1 MNDNRTQR
9 VRKQRFDQ
17 AEIIPNIIGNVISG
31 QVSGDTA
38 KFLSEKFGRILQ
50 DKESISINATDT
62 SVSRSKQLEQAVP
75 ASVISSLSSGEFVG
89 VVADNPDC
97 NNIIILIYYSYS

>member
-1 MNDNRTQR
+1 M
-9 VRKQRFDQ
+9 
-17 AEIIPNIIGNVISG
+17 
-31 QVSGDTA
+31 QVSLVKKGAMWFRVGLSGNAA

-50 DKESISINATDT
+50 NKESISIDASDT

-89 VVADNPDC
+89 MVAENLDTV
-97 NNIIILIYYSYS
+97 NNLKAFHNKAMND